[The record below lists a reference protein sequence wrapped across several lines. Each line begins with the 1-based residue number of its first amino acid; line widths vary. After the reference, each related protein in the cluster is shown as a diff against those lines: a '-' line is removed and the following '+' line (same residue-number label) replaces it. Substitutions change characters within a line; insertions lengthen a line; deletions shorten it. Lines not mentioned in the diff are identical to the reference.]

1 MRRLTL
7 NPGSL
12 PRRGTSLPGVAIQR
26 PVTVLMA
33 CVAVLLLGFVSFGGL
48 RIDLLPDIA
57 TPRITLLTTADTS
70 ALAPQEV
77 ERLVTAPLENQV
89 QTVSGVRRVTS
100 TSREGMS
107 VITVEF
113 PWGTNLD
120 IATLHI
126 REAVDK
132 VRQELPDGVER
143 PAVLRWDPGSEPVM
157 GLAIAGGASLGS
169 LREMVEA
176 VVVPRMEQVQGIA
189 GAQVTGGAQRE
200 IQVILDPDK
209 LALYGLT
216 VANVESALERSNVSL
231 QSGNVLQGAL
241 RYQVRAMGEFATVA
255 EIEDVIVGANPR
267 SAMVRLGDIGEIGE
281 GVKPRTAGAL
291 LNGRQAIGVLLYKEA
306 GSNTIEAVAAAETAL
321 DELRAQYPELTL
333 EIAFENASFISEA
346 IDSVVQ
352 NIAIGSI
359 FAFGILFLFLRDPRN
374 PVLIGIA
381 IPISIVATFV
391 LLYFADISLN
401 IMTLGGLALGAGLLV
416 DNSIVVL
423 ENIFRHRQLGEPA
436 ATAARRGTEEVAM
449 AVAAATFTT
458 IAVFLPIAYVHGV
471 AGELFAAQAW
481 TVTFSLLAS
490 LVVSLT
496 VLPMLAARFM
506 HLDSLA
512 DTAQS
517 SAPRAADAT
526 DAPRRF
532 RQVRRLGA
540 WVGSLPGRA
549 FDWLLTVLLFW
560 IRLLIRAVVWIVSPM
575 LEAFA
580 AAYDGIARLYHSV
593 LLFALGHK
601 TITLMGVSILLAWGA
616 MLGQRLPWELMP
628 QVNTG
633 RFEVTIDVAPGTP
646 FARLEQIVRETEAAA
661 RASAGVARTFATLGA
676 ETGAITSSAAGALEL
691 APTRARLSVIMAGE
705 RSRAMLPALEAAMT
719 RVRTA
724 AEGIRGV
731 TVVIDAQSNPLQRS
745 LGLGESGFQV
755 LVRGDDL
762 EVLQALADQAAERLA
777 RVDGLE
783 DISSRTTRGNP
794 EIRLRVRRDVAA
806 LYGVAV
812 QDVTRALQAALQ
824 GVIPTQFVEFDR
836 RVDIRVVALSDE
848 RTIDALMNQPYQTQL
863 GPVPFRELVDY
874 ERAEGPQEIQR
885 RDRVREVPITATLSG
900 ISLSEAVA
908 GAELAM
914 QGIEWPTGY
923 RWRIG
928 GEREEV
934 AASFNSLA
942 WALAL
947 AAALVYMVM
956 AAQFESLLHP
966 FVILFTL
973 PLGWVGVVTG
983 LWLLGLTIN
992 VVALI
997 GAVVLTGIVVNDGI
1011 VKIDTINRLRLEG
1024 VPQRQ
1029 AILDGSSLRLRPI
1042 LMTTVTTICA
1052 LIPLALGLGAG
1063 AELQRPLAVAVIG
1076 GEFTGTLL
1084 TLIVLPV
1091 IYEIVDRRRRPQ
1103 DAMPEGGRATTK

>member
-1 MRRLTL
+1 
-7 NPGSL
+7 
-12 PRRGTSLPGVAIQR
+12 
-26 PVTVLMA
+26 MA
-33 CVAVLLLGFVSFGGL
+33 CVAVLLLGSVSFGGL
-48 RIDLLPDIA
+48 SVDLLPDIG

-120 IATLHI
+120 IATLHV

-132 VRQELPDGVER
+132 VRQDLPDGVER

-157 GLAIAGGASLGS
+157 GLAVAGGGSLGA

-176 VVVPRMEQVQGIA
+176 IVVPRMEQVQGIA

-200 IQVILDPDK
+200 IQVNLDADK

-216 VANVESALERSNVSL
+216 VANVELALERSNVSL

-255 EIEDVIVGANPR
+255 EIEDVIVGDVARGP
-267 SAMVRLGDIGEIGE
+267 MVRLGDIADIAE
-281 GVKPRTAGAL
+281 GIQPRTAGAL

-321 DELRAQYPELTL
+321 EELRAQYPELTL

-346 IDSVVQ
+346 IASVVQ
-352 NIAIGSI
+352 NIAIGSVL
-359 FAFGILFLFLRDPRN
+359 AFGILFLFLRDPRN
-374 PVLIGIA
+374 PVLIGLA

-391 LLYFADISLN
+391 LCYFADISLN

-481 TVTFSLLAS
+481 TVTFALLAS

-506 HLDSLA
+506 HLGAVAETVDPAAPDTA
-512 DTAQS
+512 DT
-517 SAPRAADAT
+517 T
-526 DAPRRF
+526 GEHGRF
-532 RQVRRLGA
+532 RRLRRLGT
-540 WVGSLPGRA
+540 WFGRLPGRGL
-549 FDWLLTVLLFW
+549 DWLLTVILFW
-560 IRLLIRAVVWIVSPM
+560 IRLLMRAVVWVVSPM

-580 AAYDGIARLYHSV
+580 AMYDTFASFYHRV
-593 LLFALGHK
+593 LLFSLGHK
-601 TITLMGVSILLAWGA
+601 SLTLMGVAILMAWGA
-616 MLGQRLPWELMP
+616 ALGQRLPWELMP

-646 FARLEQIVRETEAAA
+646 FERLQQIVQETEAAA
-661 RASAGVARTFATLGA
+661 RAGDGVARTFATLGA

-705 RSRAMLPALEAAMT
+705 RSRSMVPALEAAMA
-719 RVRTA
+719 RVRATA
-724 AEGIRGV
+724 EAIRGV
-731 TVVIDAQSNPLQRS
+731 AVVIDSQSNPLQRS
-745 LGLGESGFQV
+745 LGLDESGFQV

-762 EVLQALADQAAERLA
+762 EVLQALADQGAVRLA
-777 RVDGLE
+777 SVGGLE

-806 LYGVAV
+806 LYGVSV

-836 RVDIRVVALSDE
+836 RIDIRVVALSEE
-848 RTIDALMNQPYQTQL
+848 RTVDALMNQPYQTQL
-863 GPVPFRELVDY
+863 GPVPFRELVEY

-885 RDRVREVPITATLSG
+885 RDRVREVPITATLTG

-908 GAELAM
+908 GAEAAM
-914 QGIEWPTGY
+914 REIDWPTGY

-928 GEREEV
+928 GERDEV
-934 AASFNSLA
+934 EASFTSLA

-956 AAQFESLLHP
+956 AAQFESLVHP

-997 GAVVLTGIVVNDGI
+997 GTVVLTGIVVNDGI
-1011 VKIDTINRLRLEG
+1011 VKIDTINRLRIAG
-1024 VPQRQ
+1024 VPRRQ
-1029 AILDGSSLRLRPI
+1029 AIVEGSALRLRPI

-1084 TLIVLPV
+1084 TLVVLPV
-1091 IYEIVDRRRRPQ
+1091 IYELVDRRERP
-1103 DAMPEGGRATTK
+1103 AAVMPETTTPAAM

>member
-1 MRRLTL
+1 M
-7 NPGSL
+7 
-12 PRRGTSLPGVAIQR
+12 SLPGVAIKR
-26 PVTVLMA
+26 PVTVLMG
-33 CVAVLLLGFVSFGGL
+33 CVAVLLLGSVSFGGL
-48 RIDLLPDIA
+48 SVDLLPDIG
-57 TPRITLLTTADTS
+57 TPRVTLLTTADTS
-70 ALAPQEV
+70 ALAPQEI

-132 VRQELPDGVER
+132 VRQQLPEDVER

-157 GLAIAGGASLGS
+157 GMAVAGTGSLGA

-176 VVVPRMEQVQGIA
+176 IIVPRMEQVQGIA

-200 IQVILDPDK
+200 IQVNLEPDK

-216 VANVESALERSNVSL
+216 VANIEDALERSNVSL

-241 RYQVRAMGEFATVA
+241 RYQVRALGEFASVD
-255 EIEDVIVGANPR
+255 EIRDVIISR
-267 SAMVRLGDIGEIGE
+267 SSGRTMVRLGDIGDVVE

-291 LNGRQAIGVLLYKEA
+291 LDGQQAIGVLLYREA
-306 GSNTIEAVAAAETAL
+306 GSNTIEAVAAAEEAL
-321 DELRAQYPELTL
+321 AELRAQYPELTL

-346 IDSVVQ
+346 IQSVVQ
-352 NIAIGSI
+352 NIGLGSI

-381 IPISIVATFV
+381 IPISIIATFV
-391 LLYFADISLN
+391 LCYFADISLN

-423 ENIFRHRQLGEPA
+423 ENIFRHRQLGE
-436 ATAARRGTEEVAM
+436 TAADAARHGTEQVGL
-449 AVAAATFTT
+449 AVAAATTTT

-481 TVTFSLLAS
+481 TVTFALIAS
-490 LVVSLT
+490 LIVSLT
-496 VLPMLAARFM
+496 VLPMLASRF
-506 HLDSLA
+506 LRLGESTSTGSGPDTGGDDFDPLLA
-512 DTAQS
+512 G
-517 SAPRAADAT
+517 R
-526 DAPRRF
+526 
-532 RQVRRLGA
+532 VRRLRRWLGA
-540 WVGSLPGRA
+540 LPGRGVDGLLTIMLFWVRLA
-549 FDWLLTVLLFW
+549 VRATGWLL
-560 IRLLIRAVVWIVSPM
+560 SPL

-580 AAYDGIARLYHSV
+580 AIYNGFAAVYHRLLIFCLAHR
-593 LLFALGHK
+593 ALTLVG
-601 TITLMGVSILLAWGA
+601 ITLLLVWGA
-616 MLGQRLPWELMP
+616 TVAQRLPWELMP

-633 RFEVTIDVAPGTP
+633 RFEVTIDVEPGTP
-646 FARLEQIVRETEAAA
+646 FARLDQIVQETEAAA
-661 RASAGVARTFATLGA
+661 RAGDGVARTFATLGA
-676 ETGAITSSAAGALEL
+676 DPGAITSSAAGALEL
-691 APTRARLSVIMAGE
+691 SPTRARLSVIMSGTRTRTMA
-705 RSRAMLPALEAAMT
+705 PALEAAIE
-719 RVRTA
+719 RVRTT
-724 AEGIRGV
+724 AESIRGV
-731 TVVIDAQSNPLQRS
+731 SVVIDPQSNPLQRS
-745 LGLGESGFQV
+745 LGLSDSGFQV

-762 EVLQALADQAAERLA
+762 DVLQGLADQGANILQSVE
-777 RVDGLE
+777 GLT
-783 DISSRTTRGNP
+783 DINSRSTRGNP
-794 EIRLRVRRDVAA
+794 EIRLRVKRDVAA
-806 LYGVAV
+806 LYGVTV
-812 QDVTRALQAALQ
+812 SDVTRALQAGLQ
-824 GVIPTQFVEFDR
+824 GTIPTQFVEFDR
-836 RVDIRVVALSDE
+836 RIDIRVVALSE
-848 RTIDALMNQPYQTQL
+848 QQSVEALLDQPYETQL
-863 GPVPFRELVDY
+863 GPVPFRELVDF
-874 ERAEGPQEIQR
+874 ERAVGPQEIQR
-885 RDRVREVPITATLSG
+885 RDRVREVPITATLTG

-914 QGIEWPTGY
+914 AELDLPTGY
-923 RWRIG
+923 QWRIG

-934 AASFNSLA
+934 QASFQSLA

-966 FVILFTL
+966 FVILSTL

-983 LWLLGLTIN
+983 LWLVGLTVN

-1011 VKIDTINRLRLEG
+1011 VKIDTINRLRAEGMPRRQAVLEG
-1024 VPQRQ
+1024 S
-1029 AILDGSSLRLRPI
+1029 ALRLRPI
-1042 LMTTVTTICA
+1042 LMTTVTTMCA
-1052 LIPLALGLGAG
+1052 LIPLAMGLGAG

-1091 IYEIVDRRRRPQ
+1091 IYEILDWRR
-1103 DAMPEGGRATTK
+1103 DAPAEVRS

>member
-1 MRRLTL
+1 M
-7 NPGSL
+7 
-12 PRRGTSLPGVAIQR
+12 V
-26 PVTVLMA
+26 
-33 CVAVLLLGFVSFGGL
+33 CVAVLLLGSVSFGSL
-48 RIDLLPDIA
+48 SVDLLPDIG
-57 TPRITLLTTADTS
+57 TPRITLLTVADTS

-77 ERLVTAPLENQV
+77 ERLVTALLENQV

-132 VRQELPDGVER
+132 VRQDLPDDVER

-157 GLAIAGGASLGS
+157 GLAVAGSGGLGA

-176 VVVPRMEQVQGIA
+176 IIVPRMEQVQGIA

-200 IQVILDPDK
+200 IQVNLDPEK
-209 LALYGLT
+209 LALFGFT
-216 VANVESALERSNVSL
+216 VADVETALERSNVSL

-241 RYQVRAMGEFATVA
+241 RYQVRALGEFANVT
-255 EIEDVIVGANPR
+255 EIADVVVGSNPR
-267 SAMVRLGDIGEIGE
+267 ARQVRLGDIGLVSE
-281 GVKPRTAGAL
+281 GTKPRAAGAL
-291 LNGRQAIGVLLYKEA
+291 LDGRQAIGVLLYREA
-306 GSNTIEAVAAAETAL
+306 GSNTIEAVAAAEAAL

-346 IDSVVQ
+346 IQSVVQ
-352 NIAIGSI
+352 NIALGSL

-391 LLYFADISLN
+391 LCYFADISLN

-423 ENIFRHRQLGEPA
+423 ENIFRHRQQGASPT
-436 ATAARRGTEEVAM
+436 TAARRGTEEVAM
-449 AVAAATFTT
+449 AVAAATVTT

-481 TVTFSLLAS
+481 TVTFALLAS
-490 LVVSLT
+490 LAVSLT
-496 VLPMLAARFM
+496 VLPMLAARFL
-506 HLDSLA
+506 HLGMTVDAIEEGAATGA
-512 DTAQS
+512 DPVDQAG
-517 SAPRAADAT
+517 RL
-526 DAPRRF
+526 
-532 RQVRRLGA
+532 RRLGRWA
-540 WVGSLPGRA
+540 RGLPGRG
-549 FDWLLTVLLFW
+549 FDWLLTLLLFW
-560 IRLLIRAVVWIVSPM
+560 IRLAMRSVQWVVAP
-575 LEAFA
+575 LLDAFSA
-580 AAYDGIARLYHSV
+580 LYDGFAWVYHRT
-593 LLFALGHK
+593 LLFCLGHRAM
-601 TITLMGVSILLAWGA
+601 TLGGLTLLLVVGVSI
-616 MLGQRLPWELMP
+616 GQQLPWELMP

-646 FARLEQIVRETEAAA
+646 FERLEQIVQQTEAAA
-661 RASAGVARTFATLGA
+661 RDGDGVARTFATLGA
-676 ETGAITSSAAGALEL
+676 DPGAITSSAAGALDL
-691 APTRARLSVIMAGE
+691 APTRARLAVIMEGT
-705 RSRAMLPALEAAMT
+705 RTRTMVPALTAAMA

-724 AEGIRGV
+724 AAGISGV
-731 TVVIDAQSNPLQRS
+731 TVVIDAQSNPMQRS
-745 LGLGESGFQV
+745 LGLGDAGFRV

-762 EVLQALADQAAERLA
+762 NLLQDLADRGAEHLAAVA
-777 RVDGLE
+777 GLE
-783 DISSRTTRGNP
+783 DINSRTTRGNP
-794 EIRLRVRRDVAA
+794 EIRLRVRREVAA
-806 LYGVAV
+806 LYGVSV
-812 QDVTRALQAALQ
+812 EDVTRALQAGLQ
-824 GVIPTQFVEFDR
+824 GTVPTQFVEFDR
-836 RVDIRVVALSDE
+836 RIDIRVVALGE
-848 RTIDALMNQPYQTQL
+848 QQTVEALLNQPYETQL
-863 GPVPFRELVDY
+863 GPVPFRELVEY
-874 ERAEGPQEIQR
+874 ERAVGPQEIQR
-885 RDRVREVPITATLSG
+885 RDRVREVPITATLAG

-908 GAELAM
+908 GAEGAM
-914 QGIEWPTGY
+914 AEIDWPPGY

-934 AASFNSLA
+934 QASFQSLA

-956 AAQFESLLHP
+956 AAQFESLVHP
-966 FVILFTL
+966 FVILCTL

-983 LWLLGLTIN
+983 LWLVGLTIN

-1011 VKIDTINRLRLEG
+1011 VKIDTINRLRAQG
-1024 VPQRQ
+1024 MARRQ
-1029 AILDGSSLRLRPI
+1029 AVIEGSALRLRPI

-1091 IYEIVDRRRRPQ
+1091 IYEILDPRRKP
-1103 DAMPEGGRATTK
+1103 AG

>member
-1 MRRLTL
+1 M
-7 NPGSL
+7 
-12 PRRGTSLPGVAIQR
+12 AIQR

-33 CVAVLLLGFVSFGGL
+33 CVAVLLLGSVSFGGL
-48 RIDLLPDIA
+48 RVDLLPDIG
-57 TPRITLLTTADTS
+57 TPRITLLTTADTG

-77 ERLVTAPLENQV
+77 ERLITAPLENQV

-132 VRQELPDGVER
+132 VRQQLPDGVER

-157 GLAIAGGASLGS
+157 GLAVAGGGNLGT

-176 VVVPRMEQVQGIA
+176 IVVPRMEQVQGIA

-200 IQVILDPDK
+200 IQVNLDPDK
-209 LALYGLT
+209 LALFGLT
-216 VANVESALERSNVSL
+216 VANVETALERSNVSL

-241 RYQVRAMGEFATVA
+241 RYQVRAMGEFANVE
-255 EIEDVIVGANPR
+255 EIADVIVSAGPR
-267 SAMVRLGDIGEIGE
+267 GTMVRLSDIGVVAE

-291 LNGRQAIGVLLYKEA
+291 LDGRQAIGVLLYKEA

-321 DELRAQYPELTL
+321 EELRGQYPELAL

-352 NIAIGSI
+352 NILIGSI

-374 PVLIGIA
+374 PILIGIA

-391 LLYFADISLN
+391 LCYFADIGLN

-423 ENIFRHRQLGEPA
+423 ENIFRHRQLGESPTA
-436 ATAARRGTEEVAM
+436 AARRGTEEVTM
-449 AVAAATFTT
+449 AVTAATFTT

-481 TVTFSLLAS
+481 TVTFSLLTS
-490 LVVSLT
+490 LLVSLT
-496 VLPMLAARFM
+496 VLPTLAARFM
-506 HLDSLA
+506 HLDTLA
-512 DTAQS
+512 DAVQDS
-517 SAPRAADAT
+517 RPPLADAT
-526 DAPRRF
+526 EAPRRF
-532 RQVRRLGA
+532 RHLRRLGS
-540 WVGSLPGRA
+540 WFGNLPGRA
-549 FDWLLTVLLFW
+549 FDWLLTVILFW
-560 IRLLIRAVVWIVSPM
+560 IRLLMRAVVWVVSPL

-580 AAYDGIARLYHSV
+580 AMYDGFASLYHNV
-593 LLFALGHK
+593 LVYALGHK
-601 TITLMGVSILLAWGA
+601 TITLAGVAVLLAWGA
-616 MLGQRLPWELMP
+616 MLAQKLPWELMP

-646 FARLEQIVRETEAAA
+646 FARLERIVQETEAAA
-661 RASAGVARTFATLGA
+661 RAGDGVARTFATLGA
-676 ETGAITSSAAGALEL
+676 EAGAIASSAAGALEL

-705 RSRAMLPALEAAMT
+705 RSRAMVPALEAAMA
-719 RVRTA
+719 RVRTVTEA
-724 AEGIRGV
+724 IPGIA
-731 TVVIDAQSNPLQRS
+731 VVIDSQSNPLQRS
-745 LGLGESGFQV
+745 LGLSESGFQV

-762 EVLQALADQAAERLA
+762 DVLQALADQAAERLA
-777 RVDGLE
+777 SVAGLE

-806 LYGVAV
+806 LYGVSVA
-812 QDVTRALQAALQ
+812 DVTRALQAALQ

-836 RVDIRVVALSDE
+836 RIDIRVIALSDE
-848 RTIDALMNQPYQTQL
+848 RTIDALMDQPYQTQL

-908 GAELAM
+908 GAEVAM
-914 QGIEWPTGY
+914 REIDWPTGY

-934 AASFNSLA
+934 EASFNSLA

-956 AAQFESLLHP
+956 AAQFESLVHP

-1024 VPQRQ
+1024 VPLRR
-1029 AILDGSSLRLRPI
+1029 AVLDGSALRLRPI

-1063 AELQRPLAVAVIG
+1063 AELQRPLAVAIIG

-1091 IYEIVDRRRRPQ
+1091 IYEIVDRRRKI
-1103 DAMPEGGRATTK
+1103 DVIVS

>member
-1 MRRLTL
+1 MRRPTL
-7 NPGSL
+7 NPSSI

-33 CVAVLLLGFVSFGGL
+33 CVAVLLLGSVSFGGL
-48 RIDLLPDIA
+48 SVDLLPDIG
-57 TPRITLLTTADTS
+57 TPRVTLLTTADTG
-70 ALAPQEV
+70 ALAPQEI
-77 ERLVTAPLENQV
+77 ERLVTTPLENQV

-132 VRQELPDGVER
+132 VRQNLPDGVER

-157 GLAIAGGASLGS
+157 GLAVAGEGSLGA

-176 VVVPRMEQVQGIA
+176 IVVPRMEQVQGIA

-200 IQVILDPDK
+200 IQVNLDPDK
-209 LALYGLT
+209 LTLYGLT
-216 VANVESALERSNVSL
+216 VANVEQALERSNVSL

-255 EIEDVIVGANPR
+255 EIEDVIVGTDPR
-267 SAMVRLGDIGEIGE
+267 RALVRLGDIGTIAE

-291 LNGRQAIGVLLYKEA
+291 LDGRQAIGVLLYKEA
-306 GSNTIEAVAAAETAL
+306 GSNTIEAVAAGETAL

-333 EIAFENASFISEA
+333 EIAFENASFIAEA

-352 NIAIGSI
+352 NIGIGSL
-359 FAFGILFLFLRDPRN
+359 FAFGVLFLFLRDPRN

-381 IPISIVATFV
+381 IPISIIATFV
-391 LLYFADISLN
+391 LCYFADISLN

-436 ATAARRGTEEVAM
+436 TTAARRGTEEVAM

-490 LVVSLT
+490 LAVSLT

-506 HLDSLA
+506 HLDTVSE
-512 DTAQS
+512 
-517 SAPRAADAT
+517 APGPTTEDAAT
-526 DAPRRF
+526 DDVAARRF
-532 RQVRRLGA
+532 RRLRRLGS
-540 WVGSLPGRA
+540 WFGSLPGRA
-549 FDWLLTVLLFW
+549 VDWLLTIILFW
-560 IRLLIRAVVWIVSPM
+560 IRLLMRAVVWIVSPM
-575 LEAFA
+575 LGAFA
-580 AAYDGIARLYHSV
+580 AAYEAFAGMYHGVLILALRHKALTLAAVV
-593 LLFALGHK
+593 LLLG
-601 TITLMGVSILLAWGA
+601 WGA
-616 MLGQRLPWELMP
+616 TLAQQLPWELMP

-646 FARLEQIVRETEAAA
+646 YARLEQIVQETEAAA
-661 RASAGVARTFATLGA
+661 RAGRGVARTFATLGA

-691 APTRARLSVIMAGE
+691 APTRARLSVIMTGE
-705 RSRAMLPALEAAMT
+705 RSRAMVPALEAAMA
-719 RVRTA
+719 RVRTT
-724 AEGIRGV
+724 AEAIRGV
-731 TVVIDAQSNPLQRS
+731 SVVIDSQSNPLQRS
-745 LGLGESGFQV
+745 LGLAESGFQV

-762 EVLQALADQAAERLA
+762 EVLQVLADQGAALLE
-777 RVDGLE
+777 RVDGLA
-783 DISSRTTRGNP
+783 DISSRSTRGNP
-794 EIRLRVRRDVAA
+794 EIRLQVRRDVAA
-806 LYGVAV
+806 LYGVTV
-812 QDVTRALQAALQ
+812 DNVTGALQAALQ

-836 RVDIRVVALSDE
+836 RIDIRVVALSEE
-848 RTIDALMNQPYQTQL
+848 RTLDALMDQPYQTQL

-874 ERAEGPQEIQR
+874 TRAEGPQEIQR
-885 RDRVREVPITATLSG
+885 RDRVREVPITATLAG

-908 GAELAM
+908 GAEAAM
-914 QGIEWPTGY
+914 QEIDWPTGY
-923 RWRIG
+923 RWRVG
-928 GEREEV
+928 GERDEV
-934 AASFNSLA
+934 EASFTSLA

-1011 VKIDTINRLRLEG
+1011 VKIDTINRLRSEG
-1024 VPQRQ
+1024 VPLRQ
-1029 AILDGSSLRLRPI
+1029 AVVDGSALRLRPI

-1091 IYEIVDRRRRPQ
+1091 IYEIIDRRRGIGSI
-1103 DAMPEGGRATTK
+1103 AS